1 MASEDRIAHQGKATM
16 GSLKKLFGRE
26 RDQHYESWVVSIQ
39 PEAAEPAGKDVKDTV
54 GH

>member
-1 MASEDRIAHQGKATM
+1 M

-39 PEAAEPAGKDVKDTV
+39 PEATEPAGKDAKDAV
-54 GH
+54 ER